1 MSLRKIGE
9 RTFWGKQG
17 LEPREYLAPRSRD
30 KAVANSRDIN
40 QILFPVIPNNYGI
53 HSVCAR
59 NVATDHKFLPA
70 VQSILS
76 PRAAAFSSFVP
87 AVFSLSNDTFQPL
100 GASGSEH
107 VPSRRFKIVRNA
119 DSGRLKLKNAFHY
132 FMALDE
138 RKAREITIVVNKK
151 VENEVVN
158 ARGFCPVVLEEI
170 EVWSARFI

>member
-1 MSLRKIGE
+1 MSLRKIDE
-9 RTFWGKQG
+9 RRFWGEQG
-17 LEPREYLAPRSRD
+17 LEPSEYLASGSRH
-30 KAVANSRDIN
+30 KAVPNSRDIN
-40 QILFPVIPNNYGI
+40 QIVSPVIPDNDGV
-53 HSVCAR
+53 HSMCAR
-59 NVATDHKFLPA
+59 NVASDHKFLPA

-87 AVFSLSNDTFQPL
+87 AVFSLGNDTFQPL

-107 VPSRRFKIVRNA
+107 VPSGRFKIVRNA
-119 DSGRLKLKNAFHY
+119 DSGRHKLENAFHY

>member
-53 HSVCAR
+53 HAVCAR
-59 NVATDHKFLPA
+59 NVASDHKFLPA

-76 PRAAAFSSFVP
+76 PRAAALANLPPTSLPTKPGQVS
-87 AVFSLSNDTFQPL
+87 AVLPLGNNTFQPL
-100 GASGSEH
+100 VASGAEH
-107 VPSRRFKIVRNA
+107 VASRRFKIVRNA
-119 DSGRLKLKNAFHY
+119 
-132 FMALDE
+132 
-138 RKAREITIVVNKK
+138 
-151 VENEVVN
+151 
-158 ARGFCPVVLEEI
+158 
-170 EVWSARFI
+170 

>member
-1 MSLRKIGE
+1 MSLRKIDE
-9 RTFWGKQG
+9 RTFWGEQG
-17 LEPREYLAPRSRD
+17 LEPREYLPPRSWD
-30 KAVANSRDIN
+30 KAVPNSRDIN
-40 QILFPVIPNNYGI
+40 QIVSPVIPNNDSI
-53 HSVCAR
+53 HPVCAR
-59 NVATDHKFLPA
+59 NVSSDHKFLPA

-87 AVFSLSNDTFQPL
+87 AVFSLGDDTFQPL
-100 GASGSEH
+100 GASGSKH
-107 VPSRRFKIVRNA
+107 APSGRFKIVRNA
-119 DSGRLKLKNAFHY
+119 DSGRLKLENTFHY